1 MSSSRSDGRLS
12 GLTAVVTGG
21 GQGIGYGI
29 ASVFAR
35 ERGRVIIAD
44 INPQTGA
51 AAAARL
57 AREHE
62 ADVTYVEADVIS
74 RESTRALLDAVIAQF
89 GALDILCHNAGIY
102 PSCSIE
108 QMTDAEWDRV
118 LATNVKSAFLLVQAS
133 IPSMKERHRGKII
146 VTSSITGPLTAI
158 PHYSHYAASKAG
170 LLGFVRVAA
179 VELAPY
185 GITVNAVL
193 PGNIQTPGLQLLGDD
208 YMAAQVRRIPLGRL
222 GTPED
227 IGHAMLFFASRES
240 DYVTGQYLVV
250 DGGQTL
256 PEY

>member
-1 MSSSRSDGRLS
+1 MKGSRPDGRLS
-12 GLTAVVTGG
+12 GLSAVVTGA

-35 ERGRVIIAD
+35 ERGRVVIAD

-51 AAAARL
+51 AAAEQL
-57 AREHE
+57 ARHHE
-62 ADVTYVEADVIS
+62 ADVTYIEADVTS
-74 RESTRALLDAVIAQF
+74 RRSTHALVEAVVARF

-133 IPSMKERHRGKII
+133 LPSMKKRRRGKII
-146 VTSSITGPLTAI
+146 MTSSITGPLTAI
-158 PHYSHYAASKAG
+158 PNYSHYAASKAG

-179 VELAPY
+179 VELAQY

-193 PGNIQTPGLQLLGDD
+193 PGNIQTPGLQSLGDD
-208 YMAAQVRRIPLGRL
+208 YMAAQVRRIPLRRL

-240 DYVTGQYLVV
+240 DYVTGQYLIV